1 MILLIGGHGNLSLA
15 AQRYFGG
22 SKIHIVGSE
31 VARLWCKKNAG
42 ELISNYFENLTVR
55 PDLII
60 NTSGI
65 VNPQLE
71 FSKLLDANYHLPLNL
86 NLYSQQSGIKL
97 VTFGTIMENNLEIS
111 NSNPYLFSKRKY
123 FEYLLNSKLDR
134 NSLHL
139 QIHTWYGGNRLHNHM
154 FLGQIYNALMR
165 KISFEMSSGAQLR
178 EYHHINDDL
187 AALQLLLELNCY
199 GVHQINHGEVISLRE
214 LAESIFR
221 SYGLLELLKVNK
233 LKMSQYEILQKNFVR
248 DRLLNSIH
256 FRDTRV
262 GVLAY
267 FKELQKESHDIQI
280 Q

>member
-1 MILLIGGHGNLSLA
+1 MILVVGRHGNLSLA
-15 AQRYFGG
+15 AQRIFGG
-22 SKIHIVGSE
+22 SKIHVVGSE
-31 VARLWCKKNAG
+31 VARLWCKKDAG

-60 NTSGI
+60 NASGI

-71 FSKLLDANYHLPLNL
+71 FSKLLDVNYHLPLNL

-111 NSNPYLFSKRKY
+111 NSNPYLYSKRKY
-123 FEYLLNSKLDR
+123 FEYLLNSKVES

-139 QIHTWYGGNRLHNHM
+139 QIHTWYGGDHLHNHM
-154 FLGQIYNALMR
+154 FLGQMYNALTR
-165 KISFEMSSGAQLR
+165 KISFDMSSGSQLR

-199 GVHQINHGEVISLRE
+199 GVYQINHGEAISLRD

-221 SYGLLELLKVNK
+221 SYGLLKLLKVNK
-233 LKMSQYEILQKNFVR
+233 LKMPQHEILEENFVR
-248 DRLLNSIH
+248 ERALDSIH

-267 FKELQKESHDIQI
+267 LKEFPKESLDI
-280 Q
+280 